1 MDKYKK
7 IFWGIVSFGLA
18 LLTIKVVF
26 AQSGTM
32 SMSQLLIVTAKSNKW
47 MLFIAMFC
55 SFLFIFFE
63 GIAIVSILSNAG
75 YERSLYDGMVYA
87 ASDIYFSSITPSA
100 SGGQPASAYFMV
112 NDGIPAGVVTA
123 TLILNLMMY
132 TLSIIVLGLIAF
144 LLKPSAFISFSTISK
159 IFIIVGFIVFL
170 ALSLVFL
177 TLLKKGEWLFGFV
190 TKIIN
195 FLSRKNIIHNPDK
208 FNLKIKKIMSD
219 YEKCAEMIS
228 GKKRILIQAFIWNF
242 LQRLSQILVSM
253 FVYIGMFRNVDNAL
267 EVYVKQC
274 LITIGFNYV
283 PVPGAM
289 GIADYL
295 MIDGFSG
302 IMKKADAFKLEMVSR
317 GMSFYI
323 CVLLGAVITLIGYL
337 VKRRKN
343 VRSI

>member
-26 AQSGTM
+26 AQSGTI
-32 SMSQLLIVTAKSNKW
+32 SMPELLIVAAKSNKW

-132 TLSIIVLGLIAF
+132 TLSIIVLGLVAVLI
-144 LLKPSAFISFSTISK
+144 KPSAFISFSTVSK
-159 IFIIVGFIVFL
+159 VFIIVGFIVFF
-170 ALSLVFL
+170 ALSLAFL
-177 TLLKKGEWLFGFV
+177 ALLKKGEWLFGLV

-195 FLSRKNIIHNPDK
+195 FLSRKKFIHNPDK
-208 FNLKIKKIMSD
+208 YNQKIKKIMSD
-219 YEKCAEMIS
+219 YDKCAEMIS

-242 LQRLSQILVSM
+242 LQRLSQIIVSM

-267 EVYVKQC
+267 EVFVKQC
-274 LITIGFNYV
+274 MITIGFNYV
-283 PVPGAM
+283 PIPGAM

-302 IMKKADAFKLEMVSR
+302 IMKKSDAFKLEMVSR

-323 CVLLGAVITLIGYL
+323 CVLLGAIITFIGYV